1 LKTLKN
7 KERDIKHQRKEE
19 VEEILLQLERLI
31 SPVEQD
37 AVQGFVE
44 PELPVILIMGCAR
57 SGSTF
62 LMQALADSGAFCY
75 PTNLMSRFYYAP
87 YIGSL
92 LQRLLIDYDY
102 KGEILG
108 AENKMTFQSELG
120 KTAGANSPHEFWY
133 FWRRF
138 FQFGSLQRLS
148 DQDLE
153 GVETHLF
160 LKELASIQAVFQ
172 QPLLMKGMI
181 LNWNIPFLAR
191 IMKTAHFVFIEREIL
206 FNAQSL
212 LSARQQFFGDKN
224 KWYSFLPPEYEEI
237 RSLTPEEQ
245 VVQQVAVTNRA
256 IEEGLSQLPNDRFTK
271 LAYEDL
277 CQDPTAVVEEI
288 LKQLQLKG
296 KASISIPT
304 RPFNEVILPAAEW
317 KKLKEAASR
326 L

>member
-191 IMKTAHFVFIEREIL
+191 IMKTAHFVFIETRDSI
-206 FNAQSL
+206 QCTIVT
-212 LSARQQFFGDKN
+212 
-224 KWYSFLPPEYEEI
+224 I
-237 RSLTPEEQ
+237 RASTVFRGQEQ
-245 VVQQVAVTNRA
+245 VVFFSSAGVRRDSVLDSRRTGGPTSSCH
-256 IEEGLSQLPNDRFTK
+256 ETGL
-271 LAYEDL
+271 
-277 CQDPTAVVEEI
+277 
-288 LKQLQLKG
+288 LKK
-296 KASISIPT
+296 
-304 RPFNEVILPAAEW
+304 V
-317 KKLKEAASR
+317 
-326 L
+326 